1 MGAKR
6 DNKNGEKKEKKG
18 YRSAMQKRMD
28 MMEEADP
35 SYSKRGKKSNSNKS

>member
-1 MGAKR
+1 MAEKR
-6 DNKNGEKKEKKG
+6 IKKEAKKESKG

-28 MMEEADP
+28 LMEEADP